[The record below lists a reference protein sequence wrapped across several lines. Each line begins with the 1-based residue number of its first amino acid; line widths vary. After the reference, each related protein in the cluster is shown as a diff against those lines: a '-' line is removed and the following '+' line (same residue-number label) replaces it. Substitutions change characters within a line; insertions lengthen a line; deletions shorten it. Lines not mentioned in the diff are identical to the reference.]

1 MAAREPIVVFDIET
15 IPDADHHVGD
25 DMPKVLFHKV
35 VAISYLRASVVED
48 DGGRSFA
55 IDLLKTGGDV
65 TSSEKELVAG
75 FWQFGERSKPRLVTF
90 NGRGFDLPILKY
102 RALKHE
108 ITAPWFAQG
117 EGKWDNYSGRYSV
130 DWHCDLM
137 DALADFGASKASKLS
152 EISSLLGVPSKLGI
166 DGSLVR
172 EYIETGRL
180 PEVRNY
186 CETDVLA
193 TYLVFLRFALF
204 RGELTLAGFAA
215 SMANFRQYLTSERIA
230 RPHLGAFLDA
240 WPEAD
245 A

>member
-15 IPDADHHVGD
+15 IPDADHHIGE
-25 DMPKVLFHKV
+25 DMPKALFHKI
-35 VAISYLRASVVED
+35 VAISYLRASVVES
-48 DGGRSFA
+48 DGDRHFA

-65 TSSEKELVAG
+65 TSPEKELVAG
-75 FWQFGERSKPRLVTF
+75 FWQFIEKVKPRLVTF
-90 NGRGFDLPILKY
+90 NGRGFDLPVLKY
-102 RALKHE
+102 RALKHG
-108 ITAPWFAQG
+108 IAAPWFAQG

-137 DALADFGASKASKLS
+137 DALADFGASKACKLS

-166 DGSLVR
+166 DGSLVK
-172 EYIETGRL
+172 EYVESGRL
-180 PEVRNY
+180 AEIRNY

-215 SMANFRQYLTSERIA
+215 SMANVRDHLTIEART
-230 RPHLGAFLDA
+230 RPHLGLFLDA
-240 WPEAD
+240 WPSTAT
-245 A
+245 

>member
-15 IPDADHHVGD
+15 IPDSDHHVGD

-35 VAISYLRASVVED
+35 VAISYLRASVVEN

-55 IDLLKTGGDV
+55 IDLLKTGGELA
-65 TSSEKELVAG
+65 SSEKDLVTG
-75 FWQFGERSKPRLVTF
+75 FWQFVEKSKPRLVTF
-90 NGRGFDLPILKY
+90 NGRGFDLPVLKY
-102 RALKHE
+102 RALKHG
-108 ITAPWFAQG
+108 ITSPWFAQG

-137 DALADFGASKASKLS
+137 DALADFGATKACKLS
-152 EISSLLGVPSKLGI
+152 EVSSLLGVPSKLGV
-166 DGSLVR
+166 DGSLVK
-172 EYIETGRL
+172 EFVQTGRL
-180 PEVRNY
+180 AEVRNY

-204 RGELTLAGFAA
+204 RGELASAGFTA
-215 SMANFRQYLTSERIA
+215 SMSSVRQYLTSERIA

>member
-75 FWQFGERSKPRLVTF
+75 FWQFVERSKPRLVTF

-240 WPEAD
+240 WPEAG

>member
-75 FWQFGERSKPRLVTF
+75 FWQFVERSKPRLVTF

>member
-1 MAAREPIVVFDIET
+1 
-15 IPDADHHVGD
+15 
-25 DMPKVLFHKV
+25 
-35 VAISYLRASVVED
+35 
-48 DGGRSFA
+48 
-55 IDLLKTGGDV
+55 
-65 TSSEKELVAG
+65 
-75 FWQFGERSKPRLVTF
+75 
-90 NGRGFDLPILKY
+90 
-102 RALKHE
+102 
-108 ITAPWFAQG
+108 
-117 EGKWDNYSGRYSV
+117 
-130 DWHCDLM
+130 M